1 MAKTI
6 LERAKTAFYG
16 KRYNDVITLL
26 EPNVIQYRDSFQFY
40 YFLGLACLYT
50 GDVGG
55 ATSYFQRAR
64 QIKMRDPDLLTAQAA
79 LFLRRG
85 ETHQAVEYYLEA
97 LEYAPQHRLAQ
108 RSLDFIRKKGDEETI
123 TSLSETGKIARF
135 YPMPHK
141 KISIKTIVFVFSLF
155 ILLAIGIGFGLKT
168 VSSYQT
174 TSVRADLSSI
184 VLDSTDRSSLVQKDG
199 SFKYILTE
207 HEILET
213 FTSAQRYFQNY
224 HDNAAQVE
232 INRLLWS
239 NASASIKQKARILM
253 SYLAEPGFDSIKDK
267 YTYADI
273 MKDSD
278 LYFDC
283 WITWKGMATNIITT
297 DNALDFDFLVGY
309 DTRNKL
315 EGIVPV
321 HFDKVI
327 EVNPDKPL
335 ELLARIA
342 NVGGKLELK
351 GTGIFQSGKPLVK

>member
-6 LERAKTAFYG
+6 LERAKKAFYG

-97 LEYAPQHRLAQ
+97 LEYAPQHRLAK

-123 TSLSETGKIARF
+123 TTLSETGKMTRF
-135 YPMPHK
+135 YPMPHR
-141 KISIKTIVFVFSLF
+141 KISIPQIIFMF
-155 ILLAIGIGFGLKT
+155 ILIIVLAGGIGFGYKS
-168 VSSYQT
+168 VNSFQT

-184 VLDSTDRSSLVQKDG
+184 VLDSNDRSALVQKDG

-207 HEILET
+207 HQILDT
-213 FTSAQRYFQNY
+213 FASAQRNFQNY
-224 HDNAAQVE
+224 HDNAAQIE

-253 SYLAEPGFDSIKDK
+253 SYLAEPGFDTIKDK

-273 MKDSD
+273 IKDPD
-278 LYFDC
+278 LYLDS
-283 WITWKGMATNIITT
+283 WVVWKGMATNIVTT
-297 DNALDFDFLVGY
+297 DNMLDFDFLVGY

-315 EGIVPV
+315 EGIVSV

-335 ELLARIA
+335 ELLGKIA
-342 NVGGKLELK
+342 NIGGKLELR
-351 GTGIFQSGKPLVK
+351 GNGIFQSGKPLEK

>member
-6 LERAKTAFYG
+6 LERAKKAFYG

-97 LEYAPQHRLAQ
+97 LEYAPQHRLAK

-123 TSLSETGKIARF
+123 RELSETGKMAKF
-135 YPMPHK
+135 YPMPRK
-141 KISIKTIVFVFSLF
+141 KNSLQQIVFIFAAI
-155 ILLAIGIGFGLKT
+155 ILLAGGIGFGFRS
-168 VSSYQT
+168 VSSLQT

-184 VLDSTDRSSLVQKDG
+184 VLDSNDRSSLVQKDG
-199 SFKYILTE
+199 AFKYILTE
-207 HEILET
+207 RQILDT
-213 FTSAQRYFQNY
+213 FASAQRNFQSY

-253 SYLAEPGFDSIKDK
+253 GYLAEPGFDTIKDK
-267 YTYADI
+267 YDYADI
-273 MKDSD
+273 IKDPD
-278 LYFDC
+278 LYLDC
-283 WITWKGMATNIITT
+283 WIVWKGMATNIVTT
-297 DNALDFDFLVGY
+297 DNTLDFDFLVGY

-327 EVNPDKPL
+327 EVNTDKPL
-335 ELLARIA
+335 ELLGKIA
-342 NVGGKLELK
+342 NSGGKLELR
-351 GTGIFQSGKPLVK
+351 GNGIFQSGKPLSQ

>member
-6 LERAKTAFYG
+6 LERAKKAFYG

-97 LEYAPQHRLAQ
+97 LEYAPQHRLAK

-123 TSLSETGKIARF
+123 TTLSETGKMARF
-135 YPMPHK
+135 YPMPHR
-141 KISIKTIVFVFSLF
+141 KISILRIVFIF
-155 ILLAIGIGFGLKT
+155 ISIIVLAGGIGFGFKS
-168 VSSYQT
+168 VNSFQV

-184 VLDSTDRSSLVQKDG
+184 VLDSNDRTALVQKDG

-207 HEILET
+207 HQILDT
-213 FTSAQRYFQNY
+213 FASAQRYFQNY

-253 SYLAEPGFDSIKDK
+253 SYLAAPGFDTIKDK
-267 YTYADI
+267 YAYSDI
-273 MKDSD
+273 IKDPD
-278 LYFDC
+278 LYLDC
-283 WITWKGMATNIITT
+283 WIVWKGMATNIITT
-297 DNALDFDFLVGY
+297 DNTLDFDFLVGY

-335 ELLARIA
+335 ELLGKIA
-342 NVGGKLELK
+342 NIGGKLEL
-351 GTGIFQSGKPLVK
+351 QSGKPLVQ